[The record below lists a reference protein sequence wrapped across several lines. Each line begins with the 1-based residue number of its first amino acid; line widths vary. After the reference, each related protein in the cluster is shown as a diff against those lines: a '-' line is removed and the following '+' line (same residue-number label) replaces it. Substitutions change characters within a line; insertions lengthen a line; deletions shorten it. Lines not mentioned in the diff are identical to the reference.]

1 MSVKKKT
8 VVAIL
13 LLAIVNVASAQQK
26 INIESLVPPSPN
38 AAELG
43 KYGQIPV
50 GLNTG
55 VPDISFPL
63 YEVNSGSLRVPIT
76 LSYHAS
82 GNQVN
87 QRATDVGIGWSINA
101 GGQITRSVNGI
112 ADDAIGQGAWG
123 YFNYVPPSPGTIDGI
138 NHHDSLSQYIQDYY
152 IPISTTVPGTT
163 VWGRDLEPDMFQ
175 YSIPGKSGKFIYTKA
190 RSFMSIPFEPI
201 LVEKYLDNSNKVCFR
216 ITDDNGTIFNFS
228 QYTLNKFLS
237 GFPSNCTNLT
247 SYISTWQLSSIISAN
262 LTDTITFEYEVAK
275 IHDEIEQHVKTIGLR
290 LFESQIMPVYC
301 LGGIQ
306 ILDAEIDPCSGYGK
320 IRKTIVDY
328 DELRVKRINFKNG
341 YVLFNRNSAR
351 NDVPAAEVSTNHALD
366 NIEIYNTN
374 AVLTKKFLF
383 SMEYAAASPTTTDA
397 WKNNRLRL
405 KKFSEINI
413 ASPTDKKEY
422 TFEYES
428 TPLPH
433 FGSYDID
440 YWGYSNGQSN
450 TELIPYA
457 SYSNTTFQSLYL
469 GYLTGSSSTTVE
481 NKYNFT
487 SPADYIVGSANREPS
502 ASHMVAGMLK
512 KIIFPTGGY
521 TQFEFEPHQYWSFF
535 KSQTAIGGGLRVKSI
550 KNYASPDVLATQEY
564 YKYGENDNGLGILV
578 LNEDIFYKNYEDFVG
593 YYPTSFR
600 AQCMYNETDGNIFGW
615 KRNFQG
621 ISKYSSPSFNGSP
634 VVYQTASR
642 YKDGVGANGKSVYK
656 FDVNLS
662 YHELIPGMFAS
673 SGNYG
678 SINNAWHQGELLEEM
693 HYKFENNQYYP
704 VSRTK
709 HEYHTYN
716 TNYETGVIFKQVITP
731 ITFSSLLLS
740 YPGYQTLTADE
751 AVPYHPNLVR
761 SYGLFGIYPY
771 SITTGAYRKFRDSIT
786 TYDAT
791 DPGKKIDIVTQYEY
805 GNEANRYITKTERNS
820 SNGELK
826 ISRFKY
832 PQDYSD
838 AVSQSMVARNILVPV
853 LEEKEFAFRNSNEE
867 LLSTFQTNFRQAGN
881 LIVKDRV
888 NASILSNTPEPK
900 VLFNQ
905 YDSHGNITEQQ
916 KANDVKEVYLW
927 GYNSQY
933 PVAKILNTTY
943 DVAKTYIDQ
952 QVLDNPSDDAALR
965 SHLSNLRN
973 IPGALVTILTYKPL
987 IGVSSETDAN
997 GRTNYYLYDN
1007 FGRLELIK
1015 DQDGK
1020 ILKMYNYKFSE

>member
-1 MSVKKKT
+1 MSVKKTTAT
-8 VVAIL
+8 VIL
-13 LLAIVNVASAQQK
+13 LLALVNIVPAQQK
-26 INIESLVPPSPN
+26 INIESLIPPSPN

-63 YEVNSGSLRVPIT
+63 YEVKSGNLSFPIT

-87 QRATDVGIGWSINA
+87 QRVSDVGMGWIINA
-101 GGQITRSVNGI
+101 GGQISRSVNGI
-112 ADDAIGQGAWG
+112 ADDATGQGAWG
-123 YFNYVPPSPGTIDGI
+123 YFNYVPPGANTIDGI
-138 NHHDSLSQYIQDYY
+138 NHHDSLMQYIQDYF
-152 IPISTTVPGTT
+152 IPISTTVQGTT
-163 VWGRDLEPDMFQ
+163 VWGRDLEPDMFH
-175 YSIPGKSGKFIYTKA
+175 YNIPGKSGKFIYTKA
-190 RSFMSIPFEPI
+190 RSFMTIPFEPI
-201 LVEKYLDNSNKVCFR
+201 EIEKFLDNSNKVCFR
-216 ITDDNGTIFNFS
+216 LTSDNGAIFNFS
-228 QYTLNKFLS
+228 QYTVSKFLS
-237 GFPSNCTNLT
+237 GYPSTCTNLT

-290 LFESQIMPVYC
+290 LFESPNTSVYC
-301 LGGIQ
+301 LDGIQ
-306 ILDAEIDPCSGYGK
+306 ILDTELDPCSGYGK
-320 IRKTIVDY
+320 IKKTNVDY
-328 DELRVKRINFKNG
+328 DELRIKRINFKNG
-341 YVLFNRNSAR
+341 YVLFNRNSGR
-351 NDVPAAEVSTNHALD
+351 NDVPAVELSTNRALD
-366 NIEIYNTN
+366 NIEIYDANN
-374 AVLTKKFLF
+374 VLTKKFLF
-383 SMEYAAASPTTTDA
+383 GTEYAAASPTTTDS

-405 KKFSEINI
+405 KKFSEVNI

-422 TFEYES
+422 TFEYET

-433 FGSYDID
+433 YGSYNID

-469 GYLTGSSSTTVE
+469 GYLTGSSSITVE
-481 NKYNFT
+481 NRYSFT
-487 SPADYIVGSANREPS
+487 SPNNYTVGTANREPS
-502 ASHMVAGMLK
+502 ASHMMAGMLK

-521 TQFEFEPHQYWSFF
+521 TQFEFEPHKYWSFYT
-535 KSQTAIGGGLRVKSI
+535 SQQAMGGGLRVKSI
-550 KNYASPDVLATQEY
+550 KTYTSPDAMATQEF

-578 LNEDIFYKNYEDFVG
+578 LDEGIFYKNYDDYVG

-600 AQCMYNETDGNIFGW
+600 AQCMYNESEGNLFAW

-634 VVYQTASR
+634 VVYQTASL
-642 YKDGVGANGKSVYK
+642 YKDGSGTNGKSVYK

-662 YHELIPGMFAS
+662 YHELIPSMFAS

-678 SINNAWHQGELLEEM
+678 SINNAWHQGELLEEK

-709 HEYHTYN
+709 HEYITYN
-716 TNYETGVIFKQVITP
+716 AKVETAVIFKQVITP
-731 ITFSSLLLS
+731 VTFGSLLLS
-740 YPGYQTLTADE
+740 YPGYQTLTPDQVAP
-751 AVPYHPNLVR
+751 VYPNLVR

-771 SITTGAYRKFRDSIT
+771 SITTGAYRKFRDSVT

-791 DPGKKIDIVTQYEY
+791 DTSRKIDVVTQYAYE
-805 GNEANRYITKTERNS
+805 NAENRYLTKTERNS
-820 SNGELK
+820 GSGEFK

-832 PQDYSD
+832 PQDHSD
-838 AVSQSMVARNILVPV
+838 VVSQSMVARNILTPV
-853 LEEKEFAFRNSNEE
+853 LEEKEFILRNGNEE
-867 LLSTFQTNFRQAGN
+867 LLSTIQTNFRQTGN

-888 NASILSNTPEPK
+888 NASTLSNTPETRI
-900 VLFNQ
+900 LFNQ
-905 YDSHGNITEQQ
+905 YDSHGNIVEQQ

-933 PVAKILNTTY
+933 PVAKITNTTY
-943 DVAKTYIDQ
+943 DVAKTYINQ
-952 QVLDNPSDDAALR
+952 SVLDNPADDTTLR
-965 SHLSNLRN
+965 SHLGNLRN
-973 IPGALVTILTYKPL
+973 IPGAFVTIFTYKPL
-987 IGVSSETDAN
+987 IGVTSETDTN
-997 GRTNYYLYDN
+997 GRTVYYSYDN
-1007 FGRLELIK
+1007 FGRLSFIK
-1015 DQDGK
+1015 DHEGK
-1020 ILKMYNYKFSE
+1020 ILKMYSYKFSE